1 MPYKHWVGGSN
12 PSATTRY
19 STGHGFS
26 VARFFFRRRIVR
38 VLTARRACL
47 FSADVVPGSCRVS
60 ARFFDFAPRFCREM
74 ARIQGLAARFLRA
87 FSEKLTNPCG

>member
-26 VARFFFRRRIVR
+26 VARFYFGRGFSVICRPVGP
-38 VLTARRACL
+38 ACFL
-47 FSADVVPGSCRVS
+47 PTSCWVP
-60 ARFFDFAPRFCREM
+60 ARFLQGIFDFAPRFCREM
-74 ARIQGLAARFLRA
+74 ARIQGLTARFLRA